1 MFCTGAAQAH
11 RKTSHSR
18 TPLEA
23 WYAENIITCYNVVNY
38 IHKLEFIYL
47 CIKSLYIV
55 LAKRTF
61 SVDNDFGC
69 SN

>member
-11 RKTSHSR
+11 RKSSHSS
-18 TPLEA
+18 TPLKA
-23 WYAENIITCYNVVNY
+23 WYAENIIICYNVVNY
-38 IHKLEFIYL
+38 IHELEFTYL

-61 SVDNDFGC
+61 IVDNDFGC